1 MKVTVNGK
9 ETILEKEVNV
19 SELLK
24 NGYVEMQEYVT
35 VQVNDS
41 IIPREDYDTYVIKE
55 GDTIEFLYHMGG
67 GRGQLQLAS
76 SKQELS

>member
-1 MKVTVNGK
+1 MMKVTVNGK
-9 ETILEKEVNV
+9 ETILEKEVNI

-41 IIPREDYDTYVIKE
+41 IILREDYDTYVIKE
-55 GDTIEFLYHMGG
+55 GDTIEFLYYMGG
-67 GRGQLQLAS
+67 GSGQPG
-76 SKQELS
+76 